1 MIVNK
6 RSIFI
11 FRLLSDLFLLNVSF
25 IAAAVL
31 AQSLNI
37 LLSRNYMFVLQL
49 GLNII
54 WYFSSNVL
62 NFYEDF
68 STRYFAFQV
77 VNIIKNVFIQAVVS
91 IIFIFLV
98 KEDLFTRNFIVY
110 NSFFLF
116 VLVSFRSLLF
126 RIIMKKL
133 REKGKNIRNLLIIG
147 AGQIG
152 RNFHDLINENPDFGY
167 NFVGFLDDD
176 CQFSNDQ
183 NILGGIDCIEEIIKN
198 KNVEEAVIALSDEN
212 HNRLDSIILIC
223 NRQAVR
229 THIIPDYFR
238 YISKKFKLSM
248 IGNFPVITA
257 RNEPLD
263 EVQWR
268 FIKRSFDIIFSLF
281 VITFILSW
289 LYPLIAVLTKLNS
302 KGPVLFVQERV
313 GVKNKKFKCYKFRT
327 LHIDKNEKDR
337 IFKPVVEH
345 DPRVTGIGRFL
356 RSSNFDELPQFF
368 NVLRGEMSVV
378 GPRPYPLSYEN
389 KYSVIV
395 DEIRLR
401 HNIKPGITGWAQI
414 HGLRGDVAD
423 EAENTKRIAVRIEY
437 DLWYIENW
445 SFWLDLQI
453 ILLTV
458 WQMVRGKTRGI

>member
-6 RSIFI
+6 KSIFI
-11 FRLLSDLFLLNVSF
+11 FRLLSDLFLLNIAF
-25 IAAAVL
+25 ITAAVL
-31 AQSLNI
+31 AQSLQI
-37 LLSRNYMFVLQL
+37 LLSRNYMFILEL
-49 GLNII
+49 GLNIV
-54 WYFSSNVL
+54 WYFSGNVL

-68 STRYFAFQV
+68 SSRYFAFQV
-77 VNIIKNVFIQAVVS
+77 VNIFKNVFIQAVVS

-98 KEDLFTRNFIVY
+98 KEDLFTRNFIVF
-110 NSFFLF
+110 NSVFLF
-116 VLVSFRSLLF
+116 VLVSLRSVLF
-126 RIIMKKL
+126 RVIMKKL

-167 NFVGFLDDD
+167 NFAGFLDDD
-176 CQFSNDQ
+176 YRFSKDPD
-183 NILGGIDCIEEIIKN
+183 ILGSIDEIEKVIKE
-198 KNVEEAVIALSDEN
+198 KKIEEAVITISDEN
-212 HNRLDSIILIC
+212 QKRMDSIIMIC
-223 NRQAVR
+223 NRHAVK

-238 YISKKFKLSM
+238 YISKKFNLSM

-268 FIKRSFDIIFSLF
+268 FIKRSFDIVFSSF
-281 VITFILSW
+281 VIIFILSW

-313 GVKNKKFKCYKFRT
+313 GVRNRKFKCYKFRT
-327 LHIDKNEKDR
+327 LHMDKNEKER
-337 IFKPVVEH
+337 IFRPVVEN
-345 DPRVTGIGRFL
+345 DPRVTSIGRFL
-356 RSSNFDELPQFF
+356 RKSNLDELPQFF

-423 EAENTKRIAVRIEY
+423 EEENTKRITVRIEY

-458 WQMVRGKTRGI
+458 WQMIRGKTRGI

>member
-6 RSIFI
+6 RSIYI
-11 FRLLSDLFLLNVSF
+11 FRLLSDLLLLNISF
-25 IAAAVL
+25 ITAAVL
-31 AQSLNI
+31 AQSLDI
-37 LLSRNYMFVLQL
+37 LLSRNYMFILQL
-49 GLNII
+49 GLNIV

-68 STRYFAFQV
+68 SSRYFAFQV
-77 VNIIKNVFIQAVVS
+77 VNIIKNVFIQAIVS

-98 KEDLFTRNFIVY
+98 KEDLFTRNFIVF
-110 NSFFLF
+110 NSFFVF
-116 VLVSFRSLLF
+116 ILVSIRSLLF
-126 RIIMKKL
+126 RFIMKKL
-133 REKGKNIRNLLIIG
+133 REKGKNIRNLLIVG
-147 AGQIG
+147 AGKVG
-152 RNFHDLINENPDFGY
+152 RNFQALINENPDFGY
-167 NFVGFLDDD
+167 NFIGFLDDD
-176 CQFSNDQ
+176 YQFSNTQNVVGSIDQ
-183 NILGGIDCIEEIIKN
+183 IEETIKN
-198 KNVEEAVIALSDEN
+198 KEVEEVVIALSDEN
-212 HNRLDSIILIC
+212 QNRLDSIVLIC
-223 NRQAVR
+223 NRHAVR

-281 VITFILSW
+281 VILFILSW
-289 LYPLIAVLTKLNS
+289 MYPLIAVLTKINS
-302 KGPVLFVQERV
+302 SGPVLFVQERV
-313 GVKNKKFKCYKFRT
+313 GVRNKKFKCYKFRT
-327 LHIDKNEKDR
+327 LHIDKSIDK
-337 IFKPVVEH
+337 IFKPVVEN
-345 DPRVTGIGRFL
+345 DPRVTSVGRFL
-356 RSSNFDELPQFF
+356 RRSNLDELPQFF

-389 KYSVIV
+389 KYNIIV

-414 HGLRGDVAD
+414 HGLRGDVSD
-423 EAENTKRIAVRIEY
+423 ETENTRRITVRIEY
-437 DLWYIENW
+437 DLGYIENW

-453 ILLTV
+453 IILTI
-458 WQMVRGKTRGI
+458 WQMIRGKSKVI

>member
-6 RSIFI
+6 RSIYI
-11 FRLLSDLFLLNVSF
+11 FRLLSDLLLLNISF
-25 IAAAVL
+25 ITAAVL
-31 AQSLNI
+31 AQSLDI
-37 LLSRNYMFVLQL
+37 LLSRNYMFILQL
-49 GLNII
+49 GLNIV

-68 STRYFAFQV
+68 SSRYFAFQV
-77 VNIIKNVFIQAVVS
+77 VNIIKNVFIQAIVS

-98 KEDLFTRNFIVY
+98 KEDLFTRNFIVF
-110 NSFFLF
+110 NSFFVF
-116 VLVSFRSLLF
+116 ILVSIRSLLF
-126 RIIMKKL
+126 RFIMKKL
-133 REKGKNIRNLLIIG
+133 REKGKNIRNLLIVG
-147 AGQIG
+147 AGKVG
-152 RNFHDLINENPDFGY
+152 RNFQALINENPDFGY
-167 NFVGFLDDD
+167 NFIGFLDDD
-176 CQFSNDQ
+176 YQFSNTQNVVGSIDQ
-183 NILGGIDCIEEIIKN
+183 IEETIKN
-198 KNVEEAVIALSDEN
+198 KEVEEVVIALSDEN
-212 HNRLDSIILIC
+212 QNRLDSIVLIC
-223 NRQAVR
+223 NRHAVR

-281 VITFILSW
+281 VILFILSW
-289 LYPLIAVLTKLNS
+289 MYPLIAVLTKINS
-302 KGPVLFVQERV
+302 SGPVLFVQERV
-313 GVKNKKFKCYKFRT
+313 GVRNKKFKCYKFRT
-327 LHIDKNEKDR
+327 LHIDKSIDK
-337 IFKPVVEH
+337 IFKPVVEN
-345 DPRVTGIGRFL
+345 DPRVTSVGRFL
-356 RSSNFDELPQFF
+356 RRSNLDELPQFF

-389 KYSVIV
+389 KYNIIV

-414 HGLRGDVAD
+414 HGLRGDVSD
-423 EAENTKRIAVRIEY
+423 ESENTRRITVRIEY

-453 ILLTV
+453 IMLTI
-458 WQMVRGKTRGI
+458 WQMIRGKSKGI

>member
-6 RSIFI
+6 RSIYI
-11 FRLLSDLFLLNVSF
+11 FRLLSDLFLLNISF
-25 IAAAVL
+25 IASAVL
-31 AQSLNI
+31 AQSLDI
-37 LLSRNYMFVLQL
+37 LLSRNYMFILQL
-49 GLNII
+49 GLNIV

-68 STRYFAFQV
+68 SSRYFAFQV

-98 KEDLFTRNFIVY
+98 KEDLFTRNFIVF
-110 NSFFLF
+110 NSIF
-116 VLVSFRSLLF
+116 VFVSVCVRSLLF
-126 RIIMKKL
+126 RFIMKKL
-133 REKGKNIRNLLIIG
+133 REKGKNIRNLLIVG
-147 AGQIG
+147 AGKIG
-152 RNFHDLINENPDFGY
+152 RNFQALINENPDFGY
-167 NFVGFLDDD
+167 NFIGFLDDD
-176 CQFSNDQ
+176 YQFSNSQDIVGSIIQ
-183 NILGGIDCIEEIIKN
+183 IEEIIKG
-198 KNVEEAVIALSDEN
+198 KKVEEVVIALSDERQS
-212 HNRLDSIILIC
+212 RLDSIIVIC
-223 NRQAVR
+223 NRHAVK

-268 FIKRSFDIIFSLF
+268 FIKRGFDIIFSLL
-281 VITFILSW
+281 IILFILSW
-289 LYPLIAVLTKLNS
+289 MYPLIALLTKLNS
-302 KGPVLFVQERV
+302 RGPVLFIQERV
-313 GVKNKKFKCYKFRT
+313 GVRNKKFRCYKFRT
-327 LHIDKNEKDR
+327 LHIDKDGKDR
-337 IFKPVVEH
+337 IFKPVVEN
-345 DPRVTGIGRFL
+345 DPRVTTIGKFL
-356 RSSNFDELPQFF
+356 RRSNLDELPQFL

-389 KYSVIV
+389 KYSIIV

-414 HGLRGDVAD
+414 HGLRGDVSN
-423 EAENTKRIAVRIEY
+423 EIENTKRITVRIEY

-453 ILLTV
+453 IMLTI
-458 WQMVRGKTRGI
+458 WQMIRGKSRGI

>member
-31 AQSLNI
+31 AQSFGI
-37 LLSRNYMFVLQL
+37 LLSRNYMFILQL

-54 WYFSSNVL
+54 WYFSSNVV

-68 STRYFAFQV
+68 SSRYFAFQV
-77 VNIIKNVFIQAVVS
+77 ANIIKNVFIQAIVS

-98 KEDLFTRNFIVY
+98 KEDLFTRNFIVF
-110 NSFFLF
+110 NAFFLF
-116 VLVSFRSLLF
+116 VLVSLRSLMF
-126 RIIMKKL
+126 RFIMRKL
-133 REKGKNIRNLLIIG
+133 REKGRNIRNLVIIG
-147 AGQIG
+147 AGKVG
-152 RNFHDLINENPDFGY
+152 RNFQALINENPDFGY
-167 NFVGFLDDD
+167 NFIGYLDDD
-176 CQFSNDQ
+176 YQFPDQ
-183 NILGGIDCIEEIIKN
+183 ENILGSIDQIEDIIKQ
-198 KNVEEAVIALSDEN
+198 KNVEEVVIALSDEN
-212 HNRLDSIILIC
+212 QNRMDSIILIC
-223 NRQAVR
+223 NRHAVK

-248 IGNFPVITA
+248 IGNFPIITA

-268 FIKRSFDIIFSLF
+268 IIKRTFDICFSLF
-281 VITFILSW
+281 VIVFILSW
-289 LYPLIAVLTKLNS
+289 LFPLIAILTKMDS
-302 KGPVLFVQERV
+302 EGPVLFVQKRV
-313 GVKNKKFKCYKFRT
+313 GVRNKRFRCYKFRT
-327 LHIDKNEKDR
+327 LHINKDR
-337 IFKPVVEH
+337 RDKVFKPVVEN
-345 DPRVTGIGRFL
+345 DPRVTSIGRFL
-356 RSSNFDELPQFF
+356 RRSNLDELPQFI
-368 NVLRGEMSVV
+368 NVLFGEMSVV
-378 GPRPYPLSYEN
+378 GPRPYPISYEN
-389 KYSVIV
+389 KYSIIV

-423 EAENTKRIAVRIEY
+423 EMENTKRITLRIEY

-453 ILLTV
+453 IMLTI
-458 WQMVRGKTRGI
+458 WQMIRGKSKGI

>member
-6 RSIFI
+6 RSIYI
-11 FRLLSDLFLLNVSF
+11 FRLLSDLLLLNISF
-25 IAAAVL
+25 ITAAVL
-31 AQSLNI
+31 AQSLDI
-37 LLSRNYMFVLQL
+37 LLSRNYMFILQL
-49 GLNII
+49 GLNIV

-68 STRYFAFQV
+68 SSRYFAFQV
-77 VNIIKNVFIQAVVS
+77 VNIIKNVFIQAIVS

-98 KEDLFTRNFIVY
+98 KEDLFTRNFIVF
-110 NSFFLF
+110 NSFFVF
-116 VLVSFRSLLF
+116 ILVSIRSLLF
-126 RIIMKKL
+126 RFIMKKL
-133 REKGKNIRNLLIIG
+133 REKGKNIRNLLIVG
-147 AGQIG
+147 AGKVG
-152 RNFHDLINENPDFGY
+152 RNFQALINENPDFGY
-167 NFVGFLDDD
+167 NFIGFLDDD
-176 CQFSNDQ
+176 YQFSNIQNVVGSIDQ
-183 NILGGIDCIEEIIKN
+183 IEETIKN
-198 KNVEEAVIALSDEN
+198 KEVEEVVIALSDEN
-212 HNRLDSIILIC
+212 QNRLDSIVLIC
-223 NRQAVR
+223 NRHAVR

-281 VITFILSW
+281 VILFILSW
-289 LYPLIAVLTKLNS
+289 MYPLIAVLTKINS
-302 KGPVLFVQERV
+302 SGPVLFVQERV
-313 GVKNKKFKCYKFRT
+313 GVRNKKFKCYKFRT
-327 LHIDKNEKDR
+327 LHIDKSIDK
-337 IFKPVVEH
+337 IFKPVVEN
-345 DPRVTGIGRFL
+345 DPRVTSVGRFL
-356 RSSNFDELPQFF
+356 RRSNLDELPQFF

-389 KYSVIV
+389 KYNIIV

-414 HGLRGDVAD
+414 HGLRGDVSD
-423 EAENTKRIAVRIEY
+423 ESENTRRITVRIEY

-453 ILLTV
+453 IMLTI
-458 WQMVRGKTRGI
+458 WQMIRGKSKGI